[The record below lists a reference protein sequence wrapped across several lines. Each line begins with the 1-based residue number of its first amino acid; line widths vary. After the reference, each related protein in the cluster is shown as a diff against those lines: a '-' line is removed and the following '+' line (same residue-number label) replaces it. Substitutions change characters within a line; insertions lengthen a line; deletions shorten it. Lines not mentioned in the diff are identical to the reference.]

1 MSYKINCWT
10 VASFFSR
17 SVLLT
22 ALTVYVVLIGHNR
35 SIIIKCQSQETEDN
49 RSIHRL
55 SAMQRLIHLSDAK
68 TDLIKVHHNHIF
80 LIEIE
85 AVPPCCFYNAIKIS
99 PLWFS
104 GSINQFVFSSR
115 NVNRK
120 LPLFFTW
127 QENRAACMKA
137 SQSKKQPFGFL
148 IISIWGAEK
157 FDCSQ
162 QFLPEPDST
171 VQRNFYNYC
180 RLFL

>member
-1 MSYKINCWT
+1 M
-10 VASFFSR
+10 ASFFSR

-85 AVPPCCFYNAIKIS
+85 AVP
-99 PLWFS
+99 
-104 GSINQFVFSSR
+104 
-115 NVNRK
+115 
-120 LPLFFTW
+120 
-127 QENRAACMKA
+127 RAA
-137 SQSKKQPFGFL
+137 
-148 IISIWGAEK
+148 
-157 FDCSQ
+157 
-162 QFLPEPDST
+162 ST
-171 VQRNFYNYC
+171 IPLKSRRCDFQAQ
-180 RLFL
+180 